1 MEDNNTTTATKTT
14 TEEIKTYTQEEV
26 DALLAEKDSQRDREV
41 TQGINT
47 FKKNFLKE
55 QEKKNN
61 LKDLDENARAL
72 AELKDS
78 KEALEAEL
86 AQMKVDKAR
95 SDLKSTLAA
104 RGLDARFA
112 DMLYITDDDIENQKT
127 IAAFDKLWKAS
138 VQKEVEN
145 RIQGGSP
152 KKGTSTPT
160 EMTKDYFNKMSLA
173 EQAAYLKNNPEF
185 KQTMST
191 WYN

>member
-61 LKDLDENARAL
+61 LKDLDANARAL

-112 DMLYITDDDIENQKT
+112 DLLNITDDTEANQKV
-127 IAAFDKLWKAS
+127 IADFDKLWKAA
-138 VQKEVEN
+138 VNAEVEK
-145 RIQGGSP
+145 RISSNAPKHNSTSP
-152 KKGTSTPT
+152 S
-160 EMTKDYFNKMSLA
+160 EMTKEVFNKMSLS
-173 EQAAYLKNNPEF
+173 EQSNYIQANPEF
-185 KQTMST
+185 KQTIST

>member
-1 MEDNNTTTATKTT
+1 MEDNNTTTT

-61 LKDLDENARAL
+61 LKDLDANARAL

-112 DMLYITDDDIENQKT
+112 DLLNITDNTEDNQKV
-127 IAAFDKLWKAS
+127 ISDFDKIWKAA
-138 VQKEVEN
+138 VNAEVEK
-145 RIQGGSP
+145 RISGNSP
-152 KKGTSTPT
+152 KHNSTSPS
-160 EMTKDYFNKMSLA
+160 EMTKEAFSKMSLS
-173 EQAAYLKNNPEF
+173 EQSNYIQANPEF
-185 KQTMST
+185 KQTIST

>member
-1 MEDNNTTTATKTT
+1 MEDNNTKTT

-47 FKKNFLKE
+47 FKKNYLKE

-61 LKDLDENARAL
+61 LKDLDANARAL

-112 DMLYITDDDIENQKT
+112 DMLHITDDDTENQKT
-127 IAAFDKLWKAS
+127 IADFDKLWKAS

-173 EQAAYLKNNPEF
+173 EQADYLKNNPEF